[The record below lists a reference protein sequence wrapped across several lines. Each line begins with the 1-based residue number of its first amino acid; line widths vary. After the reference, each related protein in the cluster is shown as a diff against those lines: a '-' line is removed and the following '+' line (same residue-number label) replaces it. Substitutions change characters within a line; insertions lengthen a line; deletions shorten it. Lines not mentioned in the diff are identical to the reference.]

1 MVTLAIAKEGR
12 CGMKTWLW
20 ISFALGCALQWAAPL
35 MQIITY
41 EQVLTGG
48 ELHRFKCAAP
58 DPYDMFRGRYLAVR
72 AQPDTVTVP
81 KGETLAHGEPAYALL
96 ETGGDGFAAVK
107 ALARQRPADGAFVT
121 VMVDYVHDGTARIR
135 WPFDRFYLN
144 ERIAPKADEW
154 FRANLRGTD
163 PVIAEVRVLDGR
175 AVLADLQHRG
185 KSFREVLKGMD
196 EAK

>member
-1 MVTLAIAKEGR
+1 MVALEIATEG
-12 CGMKTWLW
+12 CGVMKRWPW
-20 ISFALGCALQWAAPL
+20 IAFVLGCALQWAAPL

-41 EQVLTGG
+41 EQVLTSG

-72 AQPDTVTVP
+72 VQPDTVNVP
-81 KGETLAHGEPAYALL
+81 KGESFAHGEPVHALL
-96 ETGGDGFAAVK
+96 EAGGDGFAIVK
-107 ALARQRPADGAFVT
+107 ALARKRPADGAFVT
-121 VMVDYVHDGTARIR
+121 VTVDYVHDGTAHIS

-154 FRANLRGTD
+154 FRANWRGAE

-175 AVLADLQHRG
+175 AVLADLEHRG
-185 KSFREVLKGMD
+185 QSFREVLKGMD
-196 EAK
+196 EAR